1 MRPFS
6 DNNRNA
12 PVTEELLLASFG
24 NIFRA
29 SGVFLLFNMEN
40 SLHIIFQTFTQLF
53 IRAVTSILQK
63 IIES

>member
-1 MRPFS
+1 
-6 DNNRNA
+6 
-12 PVTEELLLASFG
+12 
-24 NIFRA
+24 
-29 SGVFLLFNMEN
+29 LLFNMEN